1 MKEKYFLNK
10 NCNSS
15 MKYYYKTIT
24 PANIKF
30 VATSTI
36 SPNINIEYIYK

>member
-1 MKEKYFLNK
+1 MKEKDFLNK

-15 MKYYYKTIT
+15 MEYYKTIT
-24 PANIKF
+24 PANIQF

-36 SPNINIEYIYK
+36 APNINIEYIYK